1 MGPVLSRREA
11 PCDAGNAWSGPLLFS
26 CGACGVVGVAD
37 VLGELPVEEPY
48 PVKEQSLV
56 YDFDRTFSFLF
67 GKESTDTEQGGQEDI
82 HIWAV

>member
-1 MGPVLSRREA
+1 
-11 PCDAGNAWSGPLLFS
+11 
-26 CGACGVVGVAD
+26 VVGVAD

-67 GKESTDTEQGGQEDI
+67 GKHRHRQRGHEVM